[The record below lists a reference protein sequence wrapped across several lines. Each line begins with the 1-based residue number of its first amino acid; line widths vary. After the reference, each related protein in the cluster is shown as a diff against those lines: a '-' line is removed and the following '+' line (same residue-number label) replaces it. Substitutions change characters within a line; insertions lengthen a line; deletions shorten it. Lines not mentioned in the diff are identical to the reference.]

1 MHDIELDKSQ
11 FQSGVENYF
20 YDFIKSLDPDLE
32 VLRNDRKTIGMELDL
47 FIPSKKLAIEFDG
60 LFWHSDLPS
69 EAIKDRHSKKQIACD
84 NLGITLLRFVDI
96 EETSDKKKTEI
107 IKSMISN
114 KLGYSQ
120 RIFAKNCRVEKIEN
134 YQGVRFFEENHI
146 SGNRSASIYYGLF
159 HNEELVMVISFGKP
173 FKNKKFDWEL
183 IRMASKM
190 NITVVGG
197 ASKILKTFFSE
208 NSGTLMSYANPKIS

>member
-134 YQGVRFFEENHI
+134 YQGWLQERTGSNMVLSVNVFVVH
-146 SGNRSASIYYGLF
+146 SSVLAKVTLLGGLGS
-159 HNEELVMVISFGKP
+159 LVDVLTHHLG
-173 FKNKKFDWEL
+173 
-183 IRMASKM
+183 
-190 NITVVGG
+190 
-197 ASKILKTFFSE
+197 
-208 NSGTLMSYANPKIS
+208 